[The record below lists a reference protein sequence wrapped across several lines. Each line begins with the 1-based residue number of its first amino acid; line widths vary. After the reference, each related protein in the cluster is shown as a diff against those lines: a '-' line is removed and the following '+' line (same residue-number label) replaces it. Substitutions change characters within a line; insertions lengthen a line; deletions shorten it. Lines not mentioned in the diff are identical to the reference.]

1 MSKVA
6 KSVSIIGGSD
16 GPTSIFLV
24 GNKQKEKNLIT
35 RLENTLRIKKHRR
48 RLEKA
53 RRSIK
58 PGAHTLDETIYYM
71 KQQYSMTEADHT
83 YPFYEATMRSMR
95 FALVQRER
103 IDLLPAQPQLKS

>member
-83 YPFYEATMRSMR
+83 IPIHFMKQPCGVCVLHLCRENGLIYCLRSR
-95 FALVQRER
+95 N
-103 IDLLPAQPQLKS
+103 